1 MAKRSALIALLA
13 CLLVAGCVT
22 PAPELT
28 SLELQAIQAR
38 EFETSKKVAF
48 AATLSVFQ
56 DLGYVISSA
65 DVETGFISAKSP
77 TRTMPGVFVNVMTDT
92 KATAFV
98 EQMRSD
104 TARVRL
110 NFVRSQETSGAY
122 GEKTLQDRP
131 LLDTQV
137 YQNAFTK
144 IREAV
149 FIRTAAE

>member
-1 MAKRSALIALLA
+1 MSKSYLTIAFLG
-13 CLLVAGCVT
+13 CLLTSGCIT
-22 PAPELT
+22 TAPQKT

-65 DVETGFISAKSP
+65 DLDTGFISAKSP
-77 TRTMPGVFVNVMTDT
+77 TQSGTGFFVSVMKDT

-98 EQMRSD
+98 EQMKPD

-110 NFVRSQETSGAY
+110 NFVNSKETSGAY
-122 GEKTLQDRP
+122 GTKTLEDRP
-131 LLDTQV
+131 IEDPKA
-137 YQNAFTK
+137 YENAFTK
-144 IREAV
+144 IREAI
-149 FIRTAAE
+149 FIRTSTE